1 MHQLIERRAGG
12 STSCVTGLTSRQV
25 SGPPPGAVVLGG
37 DFNGLAIVRSL
48 GRRGIPVCVID
59 DETSIARASRYATHA
74 VKVPSLRDDAAV
86 VDAVLQ
92 IGRRLGLDGWVLYP
106 TRDEI
111 VAAVSRRRTVLEPQF
126 VISTPTWSRVR
137 WAWDK
142 RNTYRRAADR
152 GIPVPR
158 TWAPRDVH
166 ELGGLP
172 VSYPVVIKP
181 AIKEHFIY
189 YTKAKAW
196 RADDLAQ
203 LEARFEKARAFLGEG
218 EVMVQEFIP
227 GDGRH
232 QFAFCS
238 FFKHSRS
245 LGTMVVRRRRQ
256 HPAEFGRA
264 STFVETVD
272 LPELEAMSVE
282 FLRSIDFYG
291 LAELEYKRDP
301 RDGVFKLLDFNA
313 RCWGYHG
320 LGARAGVDFPALL
333 FQDLAGR
340 APCER
345 RAEVGV
351 RWIRLITDVPTAAL
365 EIARRQLTVRGY
377 LRTLVATDVESVFSR
392 DDPLPGLLELAL
404 VPYLVRKRGY

>member
-1 MHQLIERRAGG
+1 MPQLIERPAGG
-12 STSCVTGLTSRQV
+12 SPSSVTGLTSRRV

-59 DETSIARASRYATHA
+59 DETSIARASRYATYA
-74 VKVPSLRDDAAV
+74 VKVSSLRDDAAV

-111 VAAVSRRRTVLEPQF
+111 VAAVSRRRTVLERQF

-172 VSYPVVIKP
+172 VSYPVAIKP

-189 YTKAKAW
+189 HTKAKAW
-196 RADDLAQ
+196 RADDL
-203 LEARFEKARAFLGEG
+203 RATRGQVREG
-218 EVMVQEFIP
+218 AGFP
-227 GDGRH
+227 
-232 QFAFCS
+232 
-238 FFKHSRS
+238 
-245 LGTMVVRRRRQ
+245 RRRRGHGAGV
-256 HPAEFGRA
+256 HPGRRPAPIRLLLLLQAFAIARNHGRA
-264 STFVETVD
+264 TPATASGGIRACEHLRRDRRPSRARIDVRGVPSVD
-272 LPELEAMSVE
+272 RL
-282 FLRSIDFYG
+282 LRS
-291 LAELEYKRDP
+291 R
-301 RDGVFKLLDFNA
+301 RA
-313 RCWGYHG
+313 RVQ
-320 LGARAGVDFPALL
+320 ARP
-333 FQDLAGR
+333 AGR
-340 APCER
+340 RVQTP
-345 RAEVGV
+345 
-351 RWIRLITDVPTAAL
+351 
-365 EIARRQLTVRGY
+365 
-377 LRTLVATDVESVFSR
+377 
-392 DDPLPGLLELAL
+392 
-404 VPYLVRKRGY
+404 